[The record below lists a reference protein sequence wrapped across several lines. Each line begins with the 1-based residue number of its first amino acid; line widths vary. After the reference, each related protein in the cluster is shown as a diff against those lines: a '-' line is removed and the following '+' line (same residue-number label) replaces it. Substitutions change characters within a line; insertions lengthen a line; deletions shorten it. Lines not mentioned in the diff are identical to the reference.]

1 MQQAQVR
8 YGSDTLRLA
17 VPAGVRLLQPPDAPP
32 ASPADPLTVVAE
44 ALDHPLGAPPLAEAV
59 RGKDHVA
66 VVVPDPTRPSAV
78 GTYLLPV
85 VSRLARAGLAP
96 GRIRVVMA
104 RGIQPTA
111 SRDEVERTVGREV
124 MQALRPIQAAPDAP
138 EWNAEILQ
146 HHELGSVRVHRVVA
160 EAGLVVLTGG
170 VAPHAVAGM
179 SGGPESLVP
188 GVAERECVLAAHRVA
203 LRTLVA
209 PDGSLTP
216 AFGRLDGNPFRSTL
230 LEVARAFGRC
240 QLLGTVLDAE
250 GRIVGAAAGDVDA
263 AQRAAAARAAEGA
276 LAPEPCDAVL
286 VGGGSPRADSLMSA
300 HRALLAALP
309 WARPGAPLVW
319 LARAGNGPGPSEFL
333 PWFEAGRLD
342 RHLAALRARFH
353 PYGLKAYA
361 IRRIAQDHPVH
372 VVSEVAPDIT
382 RGMGLLPH
390 ADAATAL
397 AAALSGSGARTL
409 AVLHDPRA

>member
-1 MQQAQVR
+1 MSTAQVR
-8 YGSDTLRLA
+8 YGPDTLRLR
-17 VPAGVRLLQPPDAPP
+17 VPAGVRLHAPAMAP
-32 ASPADPLTVVAE
+32 SPGPGDPLALVAD
-44 ALDHPLGAPPLAEAV
+44 ALDHPLGAAPLAEAA

-66 VVVPDPTRPSAV
+66 IVVPDPSRPAAV
-78 GTYLLPV
+78 GIYLLPV
-85 VSRLARAGLAP
+85 LARLARAGFTP

-111 SRDEVERTVGREV
+111 DREDVERTVGQEV
-124 MQALRPIQAAPDAP
+124 MQALRPVQAAPESP

-146 HHELGSVRVHRVVA
+146 HEELGSVRVHRVVA

-170 VAPHAVAGM
+170 VAPHALAGF

-188 GVAERECVLAAHRVA
+188 GVAERETVLAAHRIT

-216 AFGRLDGNPFRSTL
+216 ALGRLDGNPFRATL

-240 QLLGTVLDAE
+240 TLLGVVLDAE
-250 GRIVGAAAGDVDA
+250 GRITGAAAGDVDQ
-263 AQRAAAARAAEGA
+263 AQRAAAAVAMAGSS
-276 LAPEPCDAVL
+276 APVPCDAVL
-286 VGGGSPRADSLMSA
+286 VGGGAPRSDDLLSA

-309 WARPGAPLVW
+309 WARPGAPIVW
-319 LARAGNGPGPSEFL
+319 LARAPHGPGHADFL

-361 IRRIAQDHPVH
+361 VRRIAKDHPVH
-372 VVSEVAPDIT
+372 VVSEVEADVT
-382 RGMGLLPH
+382 RGMGLLPQ
-390 ADAATAL
+390 ADAQAAL
-397 AAALSGSGARTL
+397 DAALSGAGARTL
-409 AVLHDPRA
+409 AVLADPRA